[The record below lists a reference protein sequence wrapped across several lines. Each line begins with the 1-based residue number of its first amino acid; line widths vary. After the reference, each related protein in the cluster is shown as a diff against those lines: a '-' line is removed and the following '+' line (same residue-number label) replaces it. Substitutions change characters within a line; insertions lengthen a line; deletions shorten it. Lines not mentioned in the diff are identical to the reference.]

1 MKAFGKKVND
11 AKLEI
16 FFINTEAKMENQI
29 CQIIC
34 YEKGAFP
41 CKYLGIDLEKSIQS
55 RKVQNNTLEKIGNE
69 DWKLEN

>member
-1 MKAFGKKVND
+1 MKASGKKVND

-34 YEKGAFP
+34 YKKGAFP
-41 CKYLGIDLEKSIQS
+41 CKYLGIELEKSIKS
-55 RKVQNNTLEKIGNE
+55 RKVWNNTLETIGN
-69 DWKLEN
+69 